1 MLKVVSSPISSVPDG
16 PYYGLT
22 CVACRA
28 PFAVLRSEG
37 ANLVTIVCSGYL
49 QIICP
54 ECGTHRRYEL
64 ADLQSFR

>member
-1 MLKVVSSPISSVPDG
+1 MHKVVASQISTVPDG

-22 CVACRA
+22 CVACRV
-28 PFAVLRSEG
+28 PFAVLRGEG
-37 ANLVTIVCSGYL
+37 ANLVKIASSGYL

-54 ECGTHRRYEL
+54 ECGTHGRYEL